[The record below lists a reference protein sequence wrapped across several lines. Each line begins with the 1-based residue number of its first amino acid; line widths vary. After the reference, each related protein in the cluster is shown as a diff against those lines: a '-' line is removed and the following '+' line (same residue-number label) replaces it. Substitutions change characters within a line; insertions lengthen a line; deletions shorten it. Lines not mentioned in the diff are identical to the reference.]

1 MSAKTD
7 KQRQGAR
14 DQDEKSGPPAGPRG
28 GQKTEVGGPGPHGS
42 IDVAPGFRC
51 WESNVD
57 SKTKV
62 KEVSDEALL
71 ASVKQ
76 EMAEPRTCESAREQD
91 KKQSHAKS
99 RKPVR

>member
-1 MSAKTD
+1 
-7 KQRQGAR
+7 
-14 DQDEKSGPPAGPRG
+14 
-28 GQKTEVGGPGPHGS
+28 
-42 IDVAPGFRC
+42 
-51 WESNVD
+51 VD